1 MEIVENN
8 ADKIVIKMASN
19 ESLANSIRRSILE
32 VPTLAIDEVEFFK
45 NDSALYDEYLA
56 HRIGL
61 VPLRMDKKMNDKTEV
76 EFKLVKKGP
85 CTVYAGDLKGQ
96 IEAVHAAI
104 PLVLLEKDQELEL
117 VATARIGKG
126 IDHAKYIPGMS
137 YYRHLFEVKTK
148 DKRIETMI
156 LQSRGLVKPE
166 KVKDAWLCDIN
177 EAVVNEIESEDA
189 SAIKQS
195 DQIVMVIESY
205 GSMTAQ
211 EILITAAGALGENLE
226 QLEKAL
232 K

>member
-1 MEIVENN
+1 MEVVEIS
-8 ADKIVIKMASN
+8 AERIIMKMDSN
-19 ESLANSIRRSILE
+19 ESLVNAIRRSILE

-61 VPLRMDKKMNDKTEV
+61 VPLKMDKKMSSKTEA

-96 IEAVHAAI
+96 IETVHPAA
-104 PLVLLEKDQELEL
+104 PLVILEKDQELEL

-126 IDHAKYIPGMS
+126 VEHAKYIPGIG

-148 DKRIETMI
+148 DKRLETMI

-166 KVKDAWLCDIN
+166 KVKDVWLCDIN

-195 DQIVMVIESY
+195 NQIIMVIESY
-205 GSMTAQ
+205 GSLTAQ
-211 EILITAAGALGENLE
+211 DILTAATGSLGENLE
-226 QLEKAL
+226 ELEKAL